1 MLPSIVSWS
10 ESKVSDITPQFEG
23 SCNLLINLKIK
34 VNYGSVK
41 VKVMSVRANESESE
55 ESDIT
60 PKFEGSRNLLI
71 NLKVKVM

>member
-41 VKVMSVRANESESE
+41 VMSVRANESESE

-60 PKFEGSRNLLI
+60 PKFEGSLNLLI
-71 NLKVKVM
+71 NLKHQ